1 MALKAGV
8 TCPSISNEFAVHISS
23 DLQASGSH
31 VDRPLQGTTNALA
44 DHETSK
50 P

>member
-1 MALKAGV
+1 LAR
-8 TCPSISNEFAVHISS
+8 PSINNEFAVHIGS

-31 VDRPLQGTTNALA
+31 LDRPLYGTTNAPIN
-44 DHETSK
+44 HETSK